1 MMRNSKTALTAA
13 ELSAAIKSGDIG
25 GVWVFCGD
33 EDYLKSHYKKELRDA
48 VLGEEAD
55 TFNRFILTA
64 ESYSAQALKD
74 AIETLPMFSDRQIV
88 EVSGINF
95 IQMKDADLDTLC
107 AVLSSAEEHPD
118 TTVVL
123 VAASDELKYVDITK
137 FVPQADKKS
146 AAALAKLYDCAK
158 VVAFPFETEAK
169 LAKWVL
175 RHFRAGGAECSPEL
189 ASALI
194 KHAGR
199 DMFRLAQE
207 INKLSYYALASERTE
222 VTEDDIY
229 LHVKED
235 FEFGPFDFS
244 NALLDHDCE
253 KAFKLLYEMRNSKD
267 ANKLYPPE
275 LISAQISRVFADL
288 IAVKELSDDGC
299 TQNEIAAALKMNSY
313 KVRLYMNA
321 SKNRSTQQLSRALAL
336 CRSCD
341 LAMKSTALDNGV
353 ILDRLVLSLM

>member
-1 MMRNSKTALTAA
+1 MNRNSKAALTAT
-13 ELSAAIKSGDIG
+13 ELGAAIKSGDIS

-33 EDYLKSHYKKELRDA
+33 EDYLKSHYKKEMRDA
-48 VLGEEAD
+48 VLGDEAD

-64 ESYSAQALKD
+64 ENYSPQALKD
-74 AIETLPMFSDRQIV
+74 AIETLPMFADRKIV

-95 IQMKDADLDTLC
+95 NQLKDSDLETLC
-107 AVLSSAEEHPD
+107 AVLSIAEEHAD

-123 VAASDELKYVDITK
+123 VAASDELTYVDVTK

-146 AAALAKLYDCAK
+146 AAALTKLYECAK
-158 VVAFPFETEAK
+158 VVAFPYETEAK

-175 RHFRAGGAECSPEL
+175 RHFRASGAECSPEL
-189 ASALI
+189 ASKLI
-194 KHAGR
+194 SHAGR

-207 INKLSYYALASERTE
+207 IKKLSFYALASGRTE
-222 VTEDDIY
+222 ITDDDIY
-229 LHVKED
+229 LNVKED
-235 FEFGPFDFS
+235 FDFGPFDFS
-244 NALLDHDCE
+244 NALLDHDRE
-253 KAFKLLYEMRNSKD
+253 RAFKLLYEMRNSKD

-288 IAVKELSDDGC
+288 VAVKALSDDGC
-299 TQNEIAAALKMNSY
+299 TQKEIAAALKMNSY
-313 KVRLYMNA
+313 RVRLCMNA
-321 SKNRSTQQLSRALAL
+321 ARNRSPAQLSRALAL

>member
-1 MMRNSKTALTAA
+1 MNRNNSVAMTAS
-13 ELSAAIKSGDIG
+13 ELNAAIKNGDIS

-33 EDYLKSHYKKELRDA
+33 EDYLKSHYKKELRAA
-48 VLGEEAD
+48 VLDDAAD

-64 ESYSAQALKD
+64 ETYSHQNLKD
-74 AIETLPMFSDRQIV
+74 AIETLPMFSDRKIV
-88 EVSGINF
+88 EISGINF
-95 IQMKDADLDTLC
+95 NQIKDADLDTLC
-107 AVLSSAEEHPD
+107 EIFSMAAERTD

-123 VAASDELKYVDITK
+123 TATSDELTYVDIAK
-137 FVPQADKKS
+137 FVPQADRKS
-146 AAALAKLYDCAK
+146 AAALKKLYDCAK
-158 VVAFPFETEAK
+158 VVAFPYETQTR
-169 LAKWVL
+169 LVKWVL
-175 RHFRAGGAECSPEL
+175 RHFRANGADASPEL
-189 ASALI
+189 AAQLI

-207 INKLSYYALASERTE
+207 IKKLSFYALSSGRTE
-222 VTEDDIY
+222 VTAADIS

-253 KAFKLLYEMRNSKD
+253 RAFKLLYEMRHSKD

-275 LISAQISRVFADL
+275 FISAQISRVFADL
-288 IAVKELSDDGC
+288 VAVKALSDDGC

-313 KVRLYMNA
+313 RVRLCMNA
-321 SKNRSTQQLSRALAL
+321 ARNRTPAQLSRALAL

-341 LAMKSTALDNGV
+341 LAMKTTALDNGV